1 MYFLDT
7 CICVE
12 FLCGRLRY
20 GYQLMR
26 QGEPADFQLP
36 ALVVAE
42 LWYGAEHSNDPDRDR
57 VAVDAFASSFEA
69 VPFDAACAREYGR
82 IRQLLGSE
90 GRIIGDRDMMIA
102 ATALVHGATLVTN
115 NLKEFNR
122 VPGLAL
128 ESWAE
133 VDL

>member
-1 MYFLDT
+1 MHFLDT

-12 FLCGRLRY
+12 FLRGRLRY

-26 QGEPADFQLP
+26 QADPADFQLP
-36 ALVVAE
+36 SIVVAE
-42 LWYGAEHSNDPDRDR
+42 LWYGAEHSGNPERDR
-57 VAVDAFASSFEA
+57 AAVDAFVGSLAA
-69 VPFDAACAREYGR
+69 VPFDAVCAREYGR

-90 GRIIGDRDMMIA
+90 GRLIGDRDLMIA
-102 ATALVHGATLVTN
+102 ATALVHGATLVTS
-115 NLKEFNR
+115 NLKEFNH